1 MDINHPEGKVS
12 ENTVDGAAP
21 GQPQVESG
29 GQEKVLLRPLPA
41 PLFSGK
47 GQSRVNPRLIYKWLS
62 LGSLSAAVLFW
73 GLFVQVPTR
82 LEGRGT
88 LIRPQEAVA
97 LQSRVAG
104 QVLKVKIKV
113 GDWVRKGQVLAE
125 IDQPVLRQQLQQL
138 QSHLLE
144 LQQQNVVVSGLQNQR
159 TRQNLLSIER
169 QIQSLHQQLGN
180 LEIFT
185 PVLRTKLESLNHLAE
200 EGAIAIFN
208 IERDRVEA
216 AYLQNLNQIAQIKPQ
231 LDQLQT
237 QAREIRLQD
246 TQETLVRKNQIDNL
260 KRQIQVQKSQLSEE
274 TQVVS
279 DSNGRILDLSI
290 VPGQFV
296 AAGTRLTTLEQ
307 KQPTRSLVAI
317 NYFTVGD
324 AKRILPGMAV
334 EITPDLF
341 QRDRFGG
348 IVGQVRSVSRLPATA
363 QDISRIVGN
372 EEIAKELTS
381 KGAVVQVVATLQP
394 DSSTFSRYRWTFDRG
409 PQLQISE
416 GTTATVR
423 VIVEQRTPVSYLVQG
438 IRWLTG
444 IYR

>member
-12 ENTVDGAAP
+12 ENTADGAAP

-29 GQEKVLLRPLPA
+29 GQAKVLLRPQPA

-47 GQSRVNPRLIYKWLS
+47 GRDHPNPRFIYKWLS
-62 LGSLSAAVLFW
+62 LGSLSAAVLYW
-73 GLFVQVPTR
+73 GLFAQIPVR

-88 LIRPQEAVA
+88 LIRSQEAVA
-97 LQSRVAG
+97 LQSRVTG
-104 QVLKVKIKV
+104 QVLMVKNKV
-113 GDWVRKGQVLAE
+113 GDWVRNGQVLAE
-125 IDQPVLRQQLQQL
+125 IDQPVLRQQLLQL
-138 QSHLLE
+138 QSKLLE
-144 LQQQNVVVSGLQNQR
+144 LQQQNVAVSGLQNQR

-169 QIQSLHQQLGN
+169 QIQSLHQQLEN

-185 PVLRTKLESLNHLAE
+185 PVLKTKLERLNQLAE

-208 IERDRVEA
+208 VERDRVEDT
-216 AYLQNLNQIAQIKPQ
+216 YLQNLNQIAQIKPQ

-237 QAREIRLQD
+237 QAREVRLQD
-246 TQETLVRKNQIDNL
+246 TQETLVRKNQINDL
-260 KRQIQVQKSQLSEE
+260 KRQIQVQESQLSEE
-274 TQVVS
+274 TKVVS
-279 DSNGRILDLSI
+279 DSSGRILDLSI
-290 VPGQFV
+290 IPGQFV
-296 AAGTRLTTLEQ
+296 AAGTRLGTIEQ
-307 KQPTRSLVAI
+307 KQPTHFLVAI

-341 QRDRFGG
+341 QRHRFGD
-348 IVGQVRSVSRLPATA
+348 IVGQVRSVSRLPTTA

-381 KGAVVQVVATLQP
+381 KGAVVQMVATLQP
-394 DSSTFSRYRWTFDRG
+394 DSRTFSRYRWTFGQG
-409 PQLQISE
+409 PQLKISE

-423 VIVEQRTPVSYLVQG
+423 VIVERRTPVSYLVQG